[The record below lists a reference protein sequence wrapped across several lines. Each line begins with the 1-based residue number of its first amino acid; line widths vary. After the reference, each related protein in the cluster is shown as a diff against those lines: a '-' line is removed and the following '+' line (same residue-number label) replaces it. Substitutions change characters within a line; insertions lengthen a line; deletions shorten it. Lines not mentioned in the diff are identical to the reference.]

1 MYRTVEADHMIGF
14 ITKRFINYAIL
25 SAIATLSAYVLAS
38 AILNPAAR
46 YYGRNPR
53 PSDETV
59 NAILDNLGVNPN
71 TPWIERL
78 WAWLVNL
85 VTHGSLGDTL
95 HNTSVVSEIAARAGT
110 SLRLLILG
118 TIIAALAGVAL
129 GVWGAVRQYKL
140 SDQVISYTSFTILAM
155 PSFVIGILL
164 MITATALNNGLGI
177 QLINFTGEYTAG
189 LDGGWWVQ
197 FWDRAAHLLLPT
209 TSLALMG
216 AAGYSRYQRSAMLDV
231 LSADYIRTARSKGRT
246 RGSALVRHGV
256 RVALIPMS
264 TYFAYS
270 FATVLAG
277 AAVTELVFSWHGMG
291 EFLFQ
296 AIQQSDI
303 NAFTG
308 AILFNAILILIAGT
322 LSDVVYAALDPR
334 VRV

>member
-1 MYRTVEADHMIGF
+1 MIGF
-14 ITKRFINYAIL
+14 IAKRFINYAIL

-38 AILNPAAR
+38 IILNPASR
-46 YYGRNPR
+46 YLGRNPA
-53 PSDETV
+53 PSQETI
-59 NAILDNLGVNPN
+59 NSILDGLGVNPN
-71 TPWIERL
+71 TPVIERL
-78 WAWLVNL
+78 WAWILRL
-85 VTHGSLGDTL
+85 VTQGSLGDTI
-95 HNTSVVSEIAARAGT
+95 HNTSVISEMAARAGT

-118 TIIAALAGVAL
+118 TIIAALIGVFL

-140 SDQVISYTSFTILAM
+140 SDQIISYGSFTILAM

-164 MITATALNNGLGI
+164 MIVATSLNNVVGM

-189 LDGGWWVQ
+189 LEGGWWVHT
-197 FWDRAAHLLLPT
+197 WDRAAHLLLPT
-209 TSLALMG
+209 ISLALMG

-291 EFLFQ
+291 EMLVQ
-296 AIQQSDI
+296 SIQQSDI

-322 LSDVVYAALDPR
+322 LADVVYAALDPR

>member
-1 MYRTVEADHMIGF
+1 MVGF
-14 ITKRFINYAIL
+14 VVKRFISYAIL
-25 SAIATLSAYVLAS
+25 SAIATLSAYILAS
-38 AILNPAAR
+38 VILNPAGR
-46 YYGRNPR
+46 YLGRNPR
-53 PSDETV
+53 PSEETI
-59 NAILDNLGVNPN
+59 NAILDGLGVNPN
-71 TPWIERL
+71 TPVIERL
-78 WAWLVNL
+78 WTWVVTL
-85 VTHGSLGDTL
+85 VTQGSLGDTI
-95 HNTSVVSEIAARAGT
+95 HNTSVISEMTARAGT

-118 TIIAALAGVAL
+118 TVLAAIVGVIV
-129 GVWGAVRQYKL
+129 GVWGAVRQYKV
-140 SDQVISYTSFTILAM
+140 SDQTISYASFTILAT
-155 PSFVIGILL
+155 PSFVLGILL
-164 MITATALNNGLGI
+164 MIVATALNGFLGI

-209 TSLALMG
+209 ISLALIG

-270 FATVLAG
+270 FATILAG

-308 AILFNAILILIAGT
+308 AVLFNAILVLIAGT

>member
-1 MYRTVEADHMIGF
+1 MIGF
-14 ITKRFINYAIL
+14 IAKRFINYAIL
-25 SAIATLSAYVLAS
+25 AAIATLSAYALAS

-53 PSDETV
+53 PSDDTI
-59 NAILDNLGVNPN
+59 NAILDGLGVNPN
-71 TPWIERL
+71 TPVIERM
-78 WAWLVNL
+78 WNWLVNL
-85 VTHGSLGDTL
+85 VTQGSLGETI
-95 HNTSVVSEIAARAGT
+95 HNTTVVSEIAARAGT
-110 SLRLLILG
+110 SLRLLIMG
-118 TIIAALAGVAL
+118 TIIAAVFGVVL
-129 GVWGAVRQYKL
+129 GVWGAVRQYKF
-140 SDQVISYTSFTILAM
+140 SDQAISYASFTILAT
-155 PSFVIGILL
+155 PSFVVGILL
-164 MITATALNNGLGI
+164 MILATLLNNVLGI
-177 QLINFTGEYTAG
+177 QLISFTGEYTAG

-197 FWDRAAHLLLPT
+197 FWDRAVHLLLPT
-209 TSLALMG
+209 ISLALLG
-216 AAGYSRYQRSAMLDV
+216 AAAYSRYQRSAMLDV

-291 EFLFQ
+291 EMLVN
-296 AIQQSDI
+296 AITQSDI

-308 AILFNAILILIAGT
+308 AILFNAVLILIAGT
-322 LSDVVYAALDPR
+322 LSDIVYAALDPR

>member
-1 MYRTVEADHMIGF
+1 MIGF
-14 ITKRFINYAIL
+14 IVKRFINYAIL

-38 AILNPAAR
+38 MILNPAGR
-46 YYGRNPR
+46 YLGRNPR
-53 PSDETV
+53 PSDETI
-59 NAILDNLGVNPN
+59 NSILDGLGVNPN
-71 TPWIERL
+71 TPVIERL
-78 WAWLVNL
+78 WTWLVNL

-118 TIIAALAGVAL
+118 TILAALVGVAL
-129 GVWGAVRQYKL
+129 GVWGAVRQYKA
-140 SDQVISYTSFTILAM
+140 SDQIISYASFTILAM

-164 MITATALNNGLGI
+164 MIVATGLNNVLGI
-177 QLINFTGEYTAG
+177 QLISFTGEYTAG

-197 FWDRAAHLLLPT
+197 FWDRAGHLLLPT
-209 TSLALMG
+209 ISLALMG

-291 EFLFQ
+291 EMLIN
-296 AIQQSDI
+296 AITQSDI

-308 AILFNAILILIAGT
+308 AVLFNAVLILIAGT

>member
-1 MYRTVEADHMIGF
+1 MIGF
-14 ITKRFINYAIL
+14 IVKRFINYAIL

-38 AILNPAAR
+38 LILNPAGR
-46 YYGRNPR
+46 YLGRNPR
-53 PSDETV
+53 PSDETI
-59 NAILDNLGVNPN
+59 NAILNGLGVNPN
-71 TPWIERL
+71 TPVVARL
-78 WAWLVNL
+78 WTWLVNL
-85 VTHGSLGDTL
+85 VTHGSLGDTI
-95 HNTSVVSEIAARAGT
+95 HNTSVISEMAARAGT

-118 TIIAALAGVAL
+118 TIIAAIFGVVL
-129 GVWGAVRQYKL
+129 GVWGAVRQYKA
-140 SDQVISYTSFTILAM
+140 SDQVISYASFTILAM

-164 MITATALNNGLGI
+164 MIMATGLNNILGM
-177 QLINFTGEYTAG
+177 QLISFTGEYTAG
-189 LDGGWWVQ
+189 LDGGWWTL
-197 FWDRAAHLLLPT
+197 FLDRAAHLLLPT
-209 TSLALMG
+209 ISLALMG

-291 EFLFQ
+291 EMLVQ
-296 AIQQSDI
+296 AITESDI

-308 AILFNAILILIAGT
+308 AILFNAILVLIAGT

>member
-1 MYRTVEADHMIGF
+1 MIGF
-14 ITKRFINYAIL
+14 VVKRFINYAIL
-25 SAIATLSAYVLAS
+25 SAIATLSAYILAS
-38 AILNPAAR
+38 VILNPAGR
-46 YYGRNPR
+46 YLGRNPR
-53 PSDETV
+53 PSDETI
-59 NAILDNLGVNPN
+59 NAILDGLGVNPN
-71 TPWIERL
+71 TPVIERL
-78 WAWLVNL
+78 WTWLVTL
-85 VTHGSLGDTL
+85 VTHGSLGDTI
-95 HNTSVVSEIAARAGT
+95 HNTSVVSEMAARAGT

-118 TIIAALAGVAL
+118 TLLAAIVGVII
-129 GVWGAVRQYKL
+129 GVWGAVRQYKV
-140 SDQVISYTSFTILAM
+140 SDQTLSYASFIILAT
-155 PSFVIGILL
+155 PSFVLGILL
-164 MITATALNNGLGI
+164 MIVATALNGFLGI
-177 QLINFTGEYTAG
+177 QLISFTGEYTAG
-189 LDGGWWVQ
+189 LDGGWWIH

-209 TSLALMG
+209 ISLALIG

-270 FATVLAG
+270 FATILAG

-308 AILFNAILILIAGT
+308 AVLFNAILVLIAGT

>member
-1 MYRTVEADHMIGF
+1 MIGF
-14 ITKRFINYAIL
+14 IAKRFINYAVL

-38 AILNPAAR
+38 IILNPASR
-46 YYGRNPR
+46 YLGRNPA
-53 PSDETV
+53 PSTETI
-59 NAILDNLGVNPN
+59 NSILDGLGTNPN
-71 TPWIERL
+71 TPVIERL
-78 WAWLVNL
+78 WAWIVNL
-85 VTHGSLGDTL
+85 VTHGSLGDTI
-95 HNTSVVSEIAARAGT
+95 HNTSVISEMTARAGT

-118 TIIAALAGVAL
+118 TVIAAVIGVVL
-129 GVWGAVRQYKL
+129 GVWGAVRQYKA
-140 SDQVISYTSFTILAM
+140 SDQIISYASFTVLAM

-164 MITATALNNGLGI
+164 MITATTLNNVLGI

-189 LDGGWWVQ
+189 LEGGWWTH

-209 TSLALMG
+209 ISLTLMG

-291 EFLFQ
+291 EMLVQ
-296 AIQQSDI
+296 AISQSDI

-322 LSDVVYAALDPR
+322 LADVVYAALDPR

>member
-1 MYRTVEADHMIGF
+1 MIGF
-14 ITKRFINYAIL
+14 IVKRFINYAIL

-38 AILNPAAR
+38 VILNPAAR
-46 YYGRNPR
+46 YLGRNPR
-53 PSDETV
+53 PSDATI
-59 NAILDNLGVNPN
+59 NSILDGLGVNPN
-71 TPWIERL
+71 TPVIERL
-78 WAWLVNL
+78 WHWVVNL
-85 VTHGSLGDTL
+85 VTRGSLGTTI
-95 HNTSVVSEIAARAGT
+95 HNTSVVHDMLARAGT

-118 TIIAALAGVAL
+118 TIIAALIGVTL

-140 SDQVISYTSFTILAM
+140 SDQVISYASFTILAM
-155 PSFVIGILL
+155 PAFVLGILL
-164 MITATALNNGLGI
+164 MIMATNLNGLLGI
-177 QLINFTGEYTAG
+177 QFISFTGEYTAG
-189 LDGGWWVQ
+189 LDGNWWVQ
-197 FWDRAAHLLLPT
+197 FWDRAGHLLLPT
-209 TSLALMG
+209 IALALIG

-291 EFLFQ
+291 EFLIQ

-308 AILFNAILILIAGT
+308 AILFNAVLILIAGT
-322 LSDVVYAALDPR
+322 LSDVMYAALDPR

>member
-1 MYRTVEADHMIGF
+1 MIGF
-14 ITKRFINYAIL
+14 IVKRFINYAIL

-38 AILNPAAR
+38 VILNPAGR
-46 YYGRNPR
+46 YLGRNPR
-53 PSDETV
+53 PSDETI
-59 NAILDNLGVNPN
+59 NAILDGLGVNPN
-71 TPWIERL
+71 TPVIERL
-78 WAWLVNL
+78 WTWMVNL
-85 VTHGSLGDTL
+85 VTHGSLGDTI
-95 HNTSVVSEIAARAGT
+95 HNTSVISEMTARAGT

-118 TIIAALAGVAL
+118 TVIAAIVGVAV
-129 GVWGAVRQYKL
+129 GVWGAVRQYKF
-140 SDQVISYTSFTILAM
+140 SDQATSYASFTILAT
-155 PSFVIGILL
+155 PSFVLGILL
-164 MITATALNNGLGI
+164 MIVATALNGFLGI
-177 QLINFTGEYTAG
+177 QLITFTGEYTAG
-189 LDGGWWVQ
+189 LDGNWWVL

-209 TSLALMG
+209 ISLALIG

-246 RGSALVRHGV
+246 RGSALIRHGV

-264 TYFAYS
+264 TFFAYS
-270 FATVLAG
+270 FATILAG

-308 AILFNAILILIAGT
+308 AVLFNAILVLIAGT

>member
-1 MYRTVEADHMIGF
+1 MIGF
-14 ITKRFINYAIL
+14 IVKRFINYAIL

-38 AILNPAAR
+38 MILNPAGR
-46 YYGRNPR
+46 YLGRNPR
-53 PSDETV
+53 PSDATI
-59 NAILDNLGVNPN
+59 NTILDGLGVNPN
-71 TPWIERL
+71 TPVIERL
-78 WAWLVNL
+78 WNWMVNL
-85 VTHGSLGDTL
+85 VTQGSLGETI
-95 HNTSVVSEIAARAGT
+95 HNTSVISEMAARAGT

-118 TIIAALAGVAL
+118 TIIAAVFGVIL
-129 GVWGAVRQYKL
+129 GVWGAVRQYKF
-140 SDQVISYTSFTILAM
+140 SDQAISYGSFAILAT
-155 PSFVIGILL
+155 PSFVLGILL
-164 MITATALNNGLGI
+164 MIAATALNGFLGV
-177 QLINFTGEYTAG
+177 QLISFTGEYTAG
-189 LDGGWWVQ
+189 LDGGLWVH

-209 TSLALMG
+209 ISLALMG

-308 AILFNAILILIAGT
+308 AVLFNAILVLIAGT